1 MERESI
7 MAVIAN
13 MIIFDGAALI
23 LLESF
28 VVFVA
33 PRSMRCDEDRIRTS
47 QRQACILFVLAFAR
61 LTYASA

>member
-1 MERESI
+1 MERESII

-28 VVFVA
+28 VA
-33 PRSMRCDEDRIRTS
+33 PRSMRCDKDRIRTS

-61 LTYASA
+61 QTYASV